1 MSELTSGFTP
11 FPFRV
16 IAYVRPL
23 VFPIFTRAFIQEI
36 LIRNHCE
43 YTRTFPLFLLL
54 PLLGCNM
61 FTY

>member
-43 YTRTFPLFLLL
+43 LMRTMLRKEITLMPRYTYRR
-54 PLLGCNM
+54 
-61 FTY
+61 

>member
-36 LIRNHCE
+36 LIRNHC
-43 YTRTFPLFLLL
+43 
-54 PLLGCNM
+54 
-61 FTY
+61 